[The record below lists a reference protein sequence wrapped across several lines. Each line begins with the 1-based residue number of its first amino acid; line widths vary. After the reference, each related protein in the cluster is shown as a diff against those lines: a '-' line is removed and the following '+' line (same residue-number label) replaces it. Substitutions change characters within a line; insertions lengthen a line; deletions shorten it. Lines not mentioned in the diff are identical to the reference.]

1 MIPDCRAGQGGFP
14 GGGPV
19 RRPQWSLR
27 AAGNEGGLVLET
39 SELTVRPM
47 PGGVTAD
54 AEVAPLSVP
63 EGGNGRH
70 LPVSALM
77 LELARAWPKPRIS
90 LGEMIHAFG
99 SRGYGVLII
108 LFALPNLLP
117 VYIPGWSPIF
127 GIPLAIVCLQLALG
141 FREPRLPRVL
151 TERSMRRQDL
161 HLIVEKAIP
170 WVQRIERYV
179 RPRPSWLTG
188 WKADRLVGAYGVF
201 LALLVIVP
209 LPFTNGPPSLACAIM
224 AMGLLEEDSRAVAV
238 GAVVGVGASVLALSI
253 IAGVCWVALQAIGL
267 AF

>member
-1 MIPDCRAGQGGFP
+1 MIPDRRADHGGFQD
-14 GGGPV
+14 GGPLQ
-19 RRPQWSLR
+19 RPDGLVD
-27 AAGNEGGLVLET
+27 AADEGGLVLET
-39 SELTVRPM
+39 SELGLRPARGHAM
-47 PGGVTAD
+47 EA
-54 AEVAPLSVP
+54 AAPAVLSPP

-70 LPVSALM
+70 LPVSVLM
-77 LELARAWPKPRIS
+77 LELARAWPRPRIS

-99 SRGYGVLII
+99 ARGYGILII

-117 VYIPGWSPIF
+117 IYIPGWSPLF

-141 FREPRLPRVL
+141 FPEPRLPRIL
-151 TERSMRRQDL
+151 TERSMKREDL
-161 HLIVEKAIP
+161 AMVVEKSIP

-179 RPRPSWLTG
+179 RPRPSVLTG

-238 GAVVGVGASVLALSI
+238 GAVLGIGASLLALSI
-253 IAGVCWVALQAIGL
+253 MGGLFWVVVKAIGF

>member
-1 MIPDCRAGQGGFP
+1 MAVGCGSVADAGWGDEGGGRRGIVQDASELGLRPAP
-14 GGGPV
+14 GG
-19 RRPQWSLR
+19 WT
-27 AAGNEGGLVLET
+27 E
-39 SELTVRPM
+39 
-47 PGGVTAD
+47 
-54 AEVAPLSVP
+54 AEPPPPPP

-99 SRGYGVLII
+99 ARGYGILII

-117 VYIPGWSPIF
+117 IYIPGWSPIF

-141 FREPRLPRVL
+141 FPEPRLPRLL
-151 TERSMRRQDL
+151 TERSMKREDL
-161 HLIVEKAIP
+161 HMIVEKAIP
-170 WVQRIERYV
+170 WVRRIERYV
-179 RPRPSWLTG
+179 RPRPSVLTG

-224 AMGLLEEDSRAVAV
+224 AMGLLEEDSRAVVV
-238 GAVVGVGASVLALSI
+238 GAVVGIGATLLALSI
-253 IAGVCWVALQAIGL
+253 IGGLFWVVVKAIGF